1 MQHIILIGLP
11 GSGKTSA
18 GQRLARRFCLPFVDA
33 DQVFEAQAGQSITSY
48 FAQHGEAAFR
58 AQETATLRNILAAQE
73 PCVLSTGG
81 GAVLRAE
88 NRALLKAG
96 GTVVYLLAQP
106 NAIYQRL
113 RNDTQRP
120 LLQVADPRAKIKALF
135 EERAPLY
142 AKKADVMIDV
152 ENRSVQEIVA
162 EIIKVLKLKRIKKR
176 CES

>member
-1 MQHIILIGLP
+1 M
-11 GSGKTSA
+11 
-18 GQRLARRFCLPFVDA
+18 
-33 DQVFEAQAGQSITSY
+33 
-48 FAQHGEAAFR
+48 
-58 AQETATLRNILAAQE
+58 RNILAAQE

-120 LLQVADPRAKIKALF
+120 LLQVANPRAKIKALF
-135 EERAPLY
+135 EERDALY
-142 AKKADVMIDV
+142 RETAHLLV
-152 ENRSVQEIVA
+152 ETGSNSLSAQVRKIA
-162 EIIKVLKLKRIKKR
+162 EALEQAGWAAGAGNAV
-176 CES
+176 

>member
-1 MQHIILIGLP
+1 M
-11 GSGKTSA
+11 
-18 GQRLARRFCLPFVDA
+18 
-33 DQVFEAQAGQSITSY
+33 FEAQAGQSITSY

-58 AQETATLRNILAAQE
+58 EQETATLRNILAAQE

-135 EERAPLY
+135 EERDALILRRH
-142 AKKADVMIDV
+142 AAQD
-152 ENRSVQEIVA
+152 S
-162 EIIKVLKLKRIKKR
+162 
-176 CES
+176 